1 MLSWRNAAS
10 QDQSLLHDFKCTDP
24 PRAEYQHNL
33 RRKVHPREYE
43 LKVQSLFR
51 GVRVPVSEPNAQL
64 LLGLDSP
71 AASVGERLCAAVY
84 WAFGEVRLGDESL
97 PGYEI
102 RAIAV
107 SYECRNQR
115 LGVEALEQVLE
126 AAHGT
131 STLNGLDDS
140 DVVVM
145 AQIHIDN
152 EPSQKLFRRFGFTEV
167 DKMSEHACLWMAPTV
182 SAALAAGSSRG

>member
-1 MLSWRNAAS
+1 MLSWRNATS
-10 QDQSLLHDFKCTDP
+10 QDQSLLHDFSCTDP
-24 PRAEYQHNL
+24 PKAEYQHNL

-51 GVRVPVSEPNAQL
+51 GVRVPISEPNAQL

-71 AASVGERLCAAVY
+71 AGSVGECLCAAVY
-84 WAFGEVRLGDESL
+84 WAFGEVLLGDVSL

-102 RAIAV
+102 RAVAV
-107 SYECRNQR
+107 SYERRNQR
-115 LGVEALEQVLE
+115 LGAEALEQVLE
-126 AAHGT
+126 SVRST
-131 STLNGLDDS
+131 SALNGLDDS

-152 EPSQKLFRRFGFTEV
+152 TPSQRLFRRFGFTQV

-182 SAALAAGSSRG
+182 SAALEAGRS

>member
-10 QDQSLLHDFKCTDP
+10 QDQQLLHDFTCTDP
-24 PRAEYQHNL
+24 PRAEFQHNL

-71 AASVGERLCAAVY
+71 AASAGERLCAAVY
-84 WAFGEVRLGDESL
+84 WAYGAVRLGNESL

-107 SYECRNQR
+107 SYEHRNQG
-115 LGVEALEQVLE
+115 LGAEALEQVLA
-126 AAHGT
+126 AAHST
-131 STLNGLDDS
+131 SVLHGLDDS

-145 AQIHIDN
+145 SQIHIDN
-152 EPSQKLFRRFGFTEV
+152 TPSQRLFRRFGFTEV
-167 DKMSEHACLWMAPTV
+167 DKMSESACLWMAPTV
-182 SAALAAGSSRG
+182 SAALVAGRS